1 MSSKPNLDKLT
12 PGELI
17 MLCRIHKLPYSATKA
32 ENLKTLIAYYK
43 SPVKSPK
50 SASKPVPAPRPK
62 QSSVTKPIPAP
73 RPKKAS
79 LTKPVPAPRPKKSS
93 LTKPIPAPRP
103 KKASPVAAKQQSPIK
118 NPPVKIGQG
127 SAGCVYKP
135 IFSCDPSAPMVGDIR
150 KLHSLNTV
158 SKITDAHRADDELHV
173 YQNMK
178 LDELDP
184 SELFHIGN
192 PLKCKP
198 LNVTND
204 CPAVKTDNVLQLIY
218 NDGGVNVKSIEPEL
232 EIIQALIG
240 LSNVIHGIDI
250 MHNKGIYHFD
260 IKPDNIVM
268 DERGTC
274 RLIDFGLSYYQ
285 GMDKQFLTVFRNPY
299 LFWPLDAMVFIPYGG
314 KSHQQ
319 AWYRSKVDLYF
330 QRGAGQILR
339 SSGFLPDSY
348 YDTLNFDAVIS
359 ELQDLH
365 TLHTPEEIF
374 NESMRKVDIYSLG
387 ITIWVMYRKVRI
399 PEVNNAI
406 ADFLQASNA
415 LHQNPF
421 LRPEIAQFYRE
432 YEELVNTVL
441 RKFNK

>member
-17 MLCRIHKLPYSATKA
+17 MLCRIHKLPYSLTKE
-32 ENLKTLIAYYK
+32 ENLKTLMAYYK
-43 SPVKSPK
+43 SPVKLQSPVK
-50 SASKPVPAPRPK
+50 SKPVPAPRPK
-62 QSSVTKPIPAP
+62 KASVTKPVAPP

-79 LTKPVPAPRPKKSS
+79 LTKPVPAPRTKRESPAEAKK
-93 LTKPIPAPRP
+93 
-103 KKASPVAAKQQSPIK
+103 QSPIK

-135 IFSCDPSAPMVGDIR
+135 VFSCDPSAPIVGDMR

-158 SKITDAHRADDELHV
+158 SKITDAHRADDELYV

-198 LNVTND
+198 LNIPND
-204 CPAVKTDNVLQLIY
+204 CPAVKTDEVLQLIY
-218 NDGGVNVKSIEPEL
+218 NNGGVNLNSLDSDLK
-232 EIIQALIG
+232 IQALIG

-268 DERGTC
+268 DENGTC
-274 RLIDFGLSYYQ
+274 RLIDFGLSYYP
-285 GMDKQFLTVFRNPY
+285 GMDKRFLTTFRNPY
-299 LFWPLDAMVFIPYGG
+299 LYWPLDAMVFIPYGG
-314 KSHQQ
+314 KSHKKD
-319 AWYRSKVDLYF
+319 WYRSKVDLYF
-330 QRGAGQILR
+330 AHGAGSTLR

-348 YDTLNFDAVIS
+348 YETLNFDGVIS
-359 ELQDLH
+359 ELHDLH
-365 TLHTPEEIF
+365 KHHTPEEIF

-387 ITIWVMYRKVRI
+387 ITILAMYRKLRI
-399 PEVNNAI
+399 REVSNAI
-406 ADFLQASNA
+406 SNFLQASNA

-421 LRPEIAQFYRE
+421 RRPEITQFYRE
-432 YEELVNTVL
+432 YNELVDTVL
-441 RKFNK
+441 RKFNN

>member
-1 MSSKPNLDKLT
+1 MSSKPNLAKFT

-17 MLCRIHKLPYSATKA
+17 MLCRIHKLPFSATKE
-32 ENLKTLIAYYK
+32 ENLKTLMDYYK

-50 SASKPVPAPRPK
+50 IPAAYKPV
-62 QSSVTKPIPAP
+62 PAP

-79 LTKPVPAPRPKKSS
+79 LTKPVSPPAKKAS

-158 SKITDAHRADDELHV
+158 SKITDAHRADDELNV

-184 SELFHIGN
+184 AELFHIGN

-198 LNVTND
+198 LNITND
-204 CPAVKTDNVLQLIY
+204 CPAVKTGDVLQLIY

-240 LSNVIHGIDI
+240 ISNVIHGIDI
-250 MHNKGIYHFD
+250 MHNTGRYHFD
-260 IKPDNIVM
+260 IKPENIVM
-268 DERGTC
+268 DKRGTC
-274 RLIDFGLSYYQ
+274 RLIDFGLSYYP
-285 GMDKQFLTVFRNPY
+285 GMDKKFFAVFRNPY
-299 LFWPLDAMVFIPYGG
+299 LFWPLDAMVFIPYAG
-314 KSHQQ
+314 KSHQQQ

-330 QRGAGQILR
+330 ARGAGQILR

-365 TLHTPEEIF
+365 TRHTPEEIF
-374 NESMRKVDIYSLG
+374 NESMRKVDIYSIG
-387 ITIWVMYRKVRI
+387 ITIWVMYRKLRI
-399 PEVNNAI
+399 PELHKAI
-406 ADFLQASNA
+406 SDFLQASNA

-441 RKFNK
+441 RKFNN